1 MTWQTYSVNGQ
12 DMQKERLE
20 ILKWFDIPKMFYYHG
35 TNKRNDYGENNIQGE
50 GSNFSTLG
58 KTDPYVNT
66 S

>member
-1 MTWQTYSVNGQ
+1 
-12 DMQKERLE
+12 MQKERLE